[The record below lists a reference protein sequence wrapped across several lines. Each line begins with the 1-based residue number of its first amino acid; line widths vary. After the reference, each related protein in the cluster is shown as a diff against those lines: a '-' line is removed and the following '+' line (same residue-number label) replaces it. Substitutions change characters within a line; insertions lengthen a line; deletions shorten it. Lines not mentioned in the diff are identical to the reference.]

1 MSGRVLTKPN
11 KALKMEQAT
20 ISLLASLKEFFA
32 TAVAP
37 EVDPTEV
44 ALERLQRAS
53 GFDPVKHPEGLLP
66 PIRDINTVS
75 RSNNANRDRARRA
88 DLRRAA

>member
-20 ISLLASLKEFFA
+20 MTLLASLREFFT
-32 TAVAP
+32 TAVTP

-44 ALERLQRAS
+44 ALDRLQRAS

-66 PIRDINTVS
+66 PFRGNNSPS
-75 RSNNANRDRARRA
+75 RANSVARERARRA

>member
-20 ISLLASLKEFFA
+20 MTLLASLREFFT
-32 TAVAP
+32 TAVTP
-37 EVDPTEV
+37 EVDPIEV

-53 GFDPVKHPEGLLP
+53 GFDPVKNPEGLLP
-66 PIRDINTVS
+66 SIRDINSVS
-75 RSNNANRDRARRA
+75 RANSVARDNARRA